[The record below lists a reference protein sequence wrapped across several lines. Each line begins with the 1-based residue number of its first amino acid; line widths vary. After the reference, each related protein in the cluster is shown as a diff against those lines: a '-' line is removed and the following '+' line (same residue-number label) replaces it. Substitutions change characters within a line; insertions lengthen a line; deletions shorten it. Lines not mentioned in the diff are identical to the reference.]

1 MQEQKSEQHREWLP
15 ADARKAHGC
24 AICAAA
30 LPVQKMGEKNLF
42 EKIQKLLDKWCRNPY
57 TSEAPFEMHTTWRY
71 SSVG

>member
-30 LPVQKMGEKNLF
+30 LPAQKREKNFLKKF
-42 EKIQKLLDKWCRNPY
+42 KKTVDKQQTAAYDKTNTKNR
-57 TSEAPFEMHTTWRY
+57 
-71 SSVG
+71 